1 MEKRPFNEKT
11 MREFKS
17 IQEALKVYGE
27 EKIPRKRIVW
37 LFQEANE
44 IRFANTSV
52 NASFLQSLNKSEAQK
67 FIEKLCGKNKSK
79 IVAFEKAL
87 AVWKNKFSDIRV
99 PDGDIKRPLEVK
111 KEVVTP
117 VAEAKTSETSPEAP
131 SDSN

>member
-27 EKIPRKRIVW
+27 EQIPKKRIVW

-44 IRFANTSV
+44 IRFINTSV
-52 NASFLQSLNKSEAQK
+52 NANYLQSLNKTDAQK
-67 FIEKLCGKNKSK
+67 FIDKLCGKNKSK
-79 IVAFEKAL
+79 IKAFEKAL
-87 AVWKNKFSDIRV
+87 AIWKSKFSETRV
-99 PDGDIKRPLEVK
+99 PVDNVVKEPL
-111 KEVVTP
+111 
-117 VAEAKTSETSPEAP
+117 AEAKTSETSPEAP